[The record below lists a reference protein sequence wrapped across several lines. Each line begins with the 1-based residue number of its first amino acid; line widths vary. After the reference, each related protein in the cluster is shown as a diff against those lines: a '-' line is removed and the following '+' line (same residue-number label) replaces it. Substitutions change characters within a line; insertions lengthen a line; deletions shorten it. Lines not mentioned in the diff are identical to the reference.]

1 LYQKILRLLGG
12 TKMQNSYRRGF
23 DKFKTFVK
31 QNLALIIIIACV
43 IAITTIVI
51 VAATGNNDVP
61 VVTDDPTT
69 EPTETEDPTIKPG
82 ANVDNTLKFF
92 TTPVANYTEIGMD
105 YTNDSDNMF
114 VFNGTLDMWM
124 AHRAVDF
131 LAEEGTQVRAMR
143 SGTVTEVGFTYGYG
157 NYIIID
163 HGDGILATYASL
175 SEPMVTAGQTVAKG
189 AIIAEVS
196 TSAAYE
202 FDDGPHLH
210 LSMQL
215 NGVTVNPW
223 DYIRT
228 D

>member
-1 LYQKILRLLGG
+1 
-12 TKMQNSYRRGF
+12 MQNSYRRGF

-51 VAATGNNDVP
+51 VAATSGNEVP
-61 VVTDDPTT
+61 VVTNNPIEDPTGVD
-69 EPTETEDPTIKPG
+69 DPTIKPG
-82 ANVDNTLKFF
+82 ANVDNTQKLFV
-92 TTPVANYTEIGMD
+92 TPVVNYTSIGMD

-124 AHRAVDF
+124 SHRAVDF
-131 LAEEGTQVRAMR
+131 LAEEGMQVRAMR

-175 SEPMVTAGQTVAKG
+175 SEPMVMAGQTVAKG

-196 TSAAYE
+196 TSAANE
-202 FDDGPHLH
+202 FKDGPHLH
-210 LSMQL
+210 LSMQV

-223 DYIRT
+223 DYITT